1 MSAPD
6 TLATALAARELLAA
20 AIEAPLVAAD
30 KHVPALCGGSK
41 AARRYRAARH
51 RYAQA
56 IADVRTE
63 RTAIAYRRESSA
75 RITWAYAAAAI
86 ISSGRLPA
94 DQVDRRNAALRVFQG
109 GEVAA

>member
-1 MSAPD
+1 VVSAPD
-6 TLATALAARELLAA
+6 TLATALAAREALAA

-30 KHVPALCGGSK
+30 KHVVALCGGSK
-41 AARRYRAARH
+41 AARHYRAARH

-75 RITWAYAAAAI
+75 RITWAYAAAALVG
-86 ISSGRLPA
+86 SAPH
-94 DQVDRRNAALRVFQG
+94 DQVERRNAALRVFQG

>member
-6 TLATALAARELLAA
+6 TLAIALAAREALAA

-30 KHVPALCGGSK
+30 AHVSALRGDSK
-41 AARRYRAARH
+41 AARHYRAARH

-63 RTAIAYRRESSA
+63 RTAVAYRRENSA
-75 RITWAYAAAAI
+75 RITWAYAAASAMA
-86 ISSGRLPA
+86 RAPH
-94 DQVDRRNAALRVFQG
+94 DQVERRREALRMFQG

>member
-6 TLATALAARELLAA
+6 TLAIALAAREALAA

-41 AARRYRAARH
+41 AARHYRAARH

-75 RITWAYAAAAI
+75 RITWAYAAAAAMA
-86 ISSGRLPA
+86 RAPH
-94 DQVDRRNAALRVFQG
+94 DQVERRRDALRVFQG